1 MRTNGSTFISG
12 QGQATVFN
20 TGPNVVTQ
28 NFNPGDIGYIQRA
41 YGYYIRNTGT
51 TDLVYLEVF
60 RSSYFSDVSLSD
72 WLAHTPRALVA
83 QHLNIDP
90 ATVARFPSNKPVVV
104 PV

>member
-1 MRTNGSTFISG
+1 
-12 QGQATVFN
+12 
-20 TGPNVVTQ
+20 
-28 NFNPGDIGYIQRA
+28 
-41 YGYYIRNTGT
+41 
-51 TDLVYLEVF
+51 VYLEVF

-90 ATVARFPSNKPVVV
+90 AMAADFPSDKPVVV